1 LFLQRFSL
9 LATTVLKALIRSGPV
24 INLSS
29 RPSSIVGII
38 ANPASGRDIRR
49 IVARAS
55 VFQTAEKVSMVL
67 RVAAAL
73 GALGVGKVLLMPDRG
88 GIAGAVLRE
97 AEGTFDGVPLPRIS
111 PLDMPM
117 TETAADSELA
127 TQRMVEAGAVAIVV
141 LGGDGTHRVVA
152 GACGEVPM
160 ATLSTGTN
168 NTFPELREATLV
180 GLATGLLASGRVSAQ
195 ETCRRNK
202 CLWVQTP
209 QRRELAL
216 VDVAV
221 VHRRELGARALWRA
235 ADLAELFVAFAEPDA
250 IGLSSVAGLLSP
262 VSRAAPY
269 GLQVRLN
276 AGAGAPLLAPIAPG
290 LLSNVAIGSHRR
302 LEPGESVPVCLL
314 AGTLA
319 LDGER
324 EIEFSAV
331 DRPRV
336 QLSLQGP
343 LTIDV
348 PTTLRL
354 AAERDLLRMPRLS
367 P

>member
-1 LFLQRFSL
+1 MTRIG
-9 LATTVLKALIRSGPV
+9 AWPEPV
-24 INLSS
+24 
-29 RPSSIVGII
+29 VGIL

-67 RVAAAL
+67 RVAGAL
-73 GALGVGKVLLMPDRG
+73 GALGVGTVLLMPDRG
-88 GIAGAVLRE
+88 GITGSVLRE
-97 AEGTFDGVPLPRIS
+97 VDGAAADLRLPRVVALEMPIS
-111 PLDMPM
+111 
-117 TETAADSELA
+117 ETAADSVLA
-127 TQRMVEAGAVAIVV
+127 TTLMVEAGVAALVV

-152 GACGEVPM
+152 GACGDLPL

-180 GLATGLLASGRVSAQ
+180 GLAAGLVASGRLSVV

-202 CLWVQTP
+202 CLRVQTTS
-209 QRRELAL
+209 RSELAL

-221 VHRRELGARALWRA
+221 AHRRQIGARALWQA
-235 ADLAELFVAFAEPDA
+235 EDLAALFVAFAEPDA
-250 IGLSSVAGLLSP
+250 IGLSAIAGLLSP
-262 VSRAAPY
+262 VSREAPH
-269 GLQVRLN
+269 GLQVELGS
-276 AGAGAPLLAPIAPG
+276 AIGTHLLAPIAPG
-290 LLSNVAIGSHRR
+290 LVAGVTVSAHRR
-302 LEPGESVPVCLL
+302 LEPGESIPISLA

-324 EIEFSAV
+324 EIEFVAA
-331 DRPRV
+331 DGPRV
-336 QLSLQGP
+336 QLDLHGP

-354 AAERDLLRMPRLS
+354 AAARGLLRTPRHS